1 MPKPMPREAHDKRL
15 CYIGIIF
22 QMCKIREKN
31 PNHRY
36 YGAIFSNL
44 KC

>member
-1 MPKPMPREAHDKRL
+1 MHRQAHYKSL
-15 CYIGIIF
+15 CDIGIIF

-36 YGAIFSNL
+36 YGAIFSNV
-44 KC
+44 KG

>member
-1 MPKPMPREAHDKRL
+1 MRKRMPRQAHDKRL
-15 CYIGIIF
+15 CDMGMIF

-36 YGAIFSNL
+36 YGAIFSNV
-44 KC
+44 KG

>member
-1 MPKPMPREAHDKRL
+1 MLKPMPLQAHYKRL